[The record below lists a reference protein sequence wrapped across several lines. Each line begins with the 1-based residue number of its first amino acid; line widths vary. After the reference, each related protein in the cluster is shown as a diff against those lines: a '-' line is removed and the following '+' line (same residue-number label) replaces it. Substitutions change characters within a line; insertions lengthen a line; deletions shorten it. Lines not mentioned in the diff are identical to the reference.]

1 MSIFQKEPGCT
12 IYFDSIMI
20 EDCPF
25 DLAVTV
31 RDRRGDPS
39 AIHCGRIVVFE
50 MRCED
55 ELCAYFDDGQ
65 WYINPEV
72 NPFDERFGEKAEM
85 AKEYFISK
93 WSNPE
98 RIKVKEEAPF

>member
-1 MSIFQKEPGCT
+1 MSIFQKKNGCT
-12 IYFDSIMI
+12 IYFDSILI
-20 EDCPF
+20 GDCPF

-31 RDRRGDPS
+31 QDKRGDPS
-39 AIHCGRIVVFE
+39 AIHCGRIISFE

-65 WYINPEV
+65 WHINPEA
-72 NPFDERFGEKAEM
+72 NPFDEQFGEKAEV
-85 AKEYFISK
+85 AKNYFINK

-98 RIKVKEEAPF
+98 RVRMKEEAPF